1 MDARPYSVNMHFK
14 TPRKLRKE
22 TACSLQEKFL
32 PMFDTLVPMPAD
44 PILGISL
51 LCKADPNPAKID
63 LGVGIYK
70 DDGGKTPVM
79 RAVKMAEN
87 LWHHEEASKTYVGVT
102 GNAAFNAS
110 MLSMMLADTPGQELW
125 ATAQG
130 AGGSGALRVGAEI
143 IKLANPEA
151 AVWVPTPTWGNHIPL
166 IGTAGLEIK
175 AYPYYSKETLDV
187 EFDAMCEAL
196 KNDTKPG
203 DIILLHGCCHNP
215 TGADLESYQWD
226 VLAELLP
233 QAGLIP
239 FVDLAYF
246 GMGEGLDADC
256 YGLRKLAATQEEM
269 ILAASCS
276 KNFGLYRERT
286 GLVAVKTK
294 TEDAAKVAKGHL
306 GLITRKMISMPPD
319 HGAALVARILS
330 DDNLMKIWREE
341 LEEMRLRMKDLRSG
355 LASALSV
362 QGAENMAEAL
372 ARQNGM
378 FSMLPITK
386 EQAGRLRSEHSVYLL
401 DSGRLNIAGA
411 STENIDRLAGAVLA
425 VL

>member
-1 MDARPYSVNMHFK
+1 
-14 TPRKLRKE
+14 
-22 TACSLQEKFL
+22 
-32 PMFDTLVPMPAD
+32 MFDKLAPMPAD

-51 LCKADPNPAKID
+51 MCKADPNPAKID

-70 DDGGKTPVM
+70 DGDGKTPVM

-87 LWHHEEASKTYVGVT
+87 LWHHEEASKTYVGVN

-110 MLSMMLADTPGQELW
+110 MLAMMLGDTPGQDLW
-125 ATAQG
+125 ATSQG
-130 AGGSGALRVGAEI
+130 AGGSGALRLGAEI
-143 IKLANPEA
+143 IKLANPGA
-151 AVWVPTPTWGNHIPL
+151 TVWVPTPTWGNHNPL
-166 IGTAGLEIK
+166 INTAGLETK
-175 AYPYYSKETLDV
+175 PYPYYSKETLDV
-187 EFDAMCEAL
+187 DFEAMCDGL
-196 KNDTKPG
+196 RKDTKPG
-203 DIILLHGCCHNP
+203 DVVLLHGCCHNP
-215 TGADLESYQWD
+215 TGADLEPYQWD

-233 QAGLIP
+233 ECGLTA

-246 GMGEGLDADC
+246 GMGGGLDADC
-256 YGLRKLAATQEEM
+256 YGLRKMAATQDAM

-286 GLVAVKTK
+286 GLVAVKTASADK
-294 TEDAAKVAKGHL
+294 AKIAKGHL
-306 GLITRKMISMPPD
+306 GLITRRMISMPPD
-319 HGAALVARILS
+319 HGAALVARILG
-330 DDNLMKIWREE
+330 DENLTKIWREE
-341 LEEMRLRMKDLRSG
+341 LEEMRLRMRELRSG

-362 QGAENMAEAL
+362 QGAEDMAEAL

-386 EQAGRLRSEHSVYLL
+386 EQAGKLRSEHSVYLL

-411 STENIDRLAGAVLA
+411 STGNIDRLAEAVLA

>member
-1 MDARPYSVNMHFK
+1 
-14 TPRKLRKE
+14 
-22 TACSLQEKFL
+22 
-32 PMFDTLVPMPAD
+32 MFDALTPMPAD

-102 GNAAFNAS
+102 GNAQFNAS
-110 MLSMMLADTPGQELW
+110 MLDLLLGGAGGQELW

-143 IKLANPEA
+143 IKLANPD
-151 AVWVPTPTWGNHIPL
+151 AVVWTPTPTWGNHVPL
-166 IGTAGLEIK
+166 IGSSGLSLK
-175 AYPYYSKETLDV
+175 SYPYYDKATLDV
-187 EFDAMCEAL
+187 DFEAMCEAL
-196 KNDTKPG
+196 RTQTKKG
-203 DIILLHGCCHNP
+203 DIVLLHGCCHNP
-215 TGADLESYQWD
+215 TGADLEAYQWD
-226 VLAELLP
+226 VLADLLP
-233 QAGLIP
+233 EHGLIA

-246 GMGEGLDADC
+246 GMGEGFDKDC
-256 YGLRKLAATQEEM
+256 YGLRKLAATQDEM
-269 ILAASCS
+269 IVAASCS

-286 GLVAVKTK
+286 GLIAVKTPSA
-294 TEDAAKVAKGHL
+294 DAAVIAKGHL

-319 HGAALVARILS
+319 HGAALVARILTDES
-330 DDNLMKIWREE
+330 LTKVWREE
-341 LEEMRLRMKDLRSG
+341 LEDMRLRMAGLRSS

-362 QGAENMAEAL
+362 QGAEDMAEAL

-386 EQAGRLRSEHSVYLL
+386 DQAGKLRSEHSVYLL
-401 DSGRLNIAGA
+401 DSGRINIAGA
-411 STENIDRLAGAVLA
+411 SDDNIERLSKAILDVL
-425 VL
+425 